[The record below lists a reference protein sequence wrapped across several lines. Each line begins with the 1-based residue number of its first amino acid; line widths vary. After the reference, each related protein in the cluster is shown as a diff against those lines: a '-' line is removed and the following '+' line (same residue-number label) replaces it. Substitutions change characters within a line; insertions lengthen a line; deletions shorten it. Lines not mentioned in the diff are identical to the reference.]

1 MPNKR
6 DRSKVQVG
14 AFIPREVRDIAN
26 KIAAKYGI
34 NMSDEI
40 LKAYQKVIDLDRN
53 RFEQEKKESND
64 DRK

>member
-6 DRSKVQVG
+6 DKSKVQVG
-14 AFIPREVRDIAN
+14 AFIPREIRDMAS

-40 LKAYQKVIDLDRN
+40 LKAYQKVIELDRQ
-53 RFEQEKKESND
+53 RFEKEKKG
-64 DRK
+64 K

>member
-6 DRSKVQVG
+6 DKSKVQVG
-14 AFIPREVRDIAN
+14 AFIPREIRDMAS

-40 LKAYQKVIDLDRN
+40 LKAYQKVIELDREK
-53 RFEQEKKESND
+53 FEKEKKG
-64 DRK
+64 K

>member
-6 DRSKVQVG
+6 DKSKVQVG
-14 AFIPREVRDIAN
+14 AFIPREIRDMAS

-40 LKAYQKVIDLDRN
+40 LKAYQKVIELDRE
-53 RFEQEKKESND
+53 RFEKEKKG
-64 DRK
+64 K